1 MFTGNLIVYEPVN
14 SVINSFST
22 QIVER
27 LFYRGLESSAITPEC
42 RPEQLGYFRLHDE
55 MPRHVSG

>member
-1 MFTGNLIVYEPVN
+1 MFTGNLVVYAPVN

-27 LFYRGLESSAITPEC
+27 LFSRGLEPSAITPES
-42 RPEQLGYFRLHDE
+42 RPDQQGFFQL
-55 MPRHVSG
+55 S